1 MFTYHGKVKRVID
14 GDTFEIE
21 VDLGFDV
28 KVTQNFRI
36 LNLDTYETRLIKETT
51 EEEKA
56 KGIQIK
62 NFAKELL
69 EGKVVMLKTYLKKG
83 FYKRYLCEVW
93 LWNPEREKDVN
104 YIMLPQY
111 LGFDKKYKLNEEF
124 DKEKYFQDT
133 YGQEVLDLIKKHKL
147 L

>member
-1 MFTYHGKVKRVID
+1 MFTYHGRVKRVID

-28 KVTQNFRI
+28 IITQNFRI

-51 EEEKA
+51 KEEKV
-56 KGIQIK
+56 KGIQFK

-69 EGKVVMLKTYLKKG
+69 EDKVVLLKTHLKKG

-93 LWNPEREKDVN
+93 LWNPEREKDVD
-104 YIMLPQY
+104 YSLLPRY
-111 LGFDKKYKLNEEF
+111 LGFDKNFKFNENMNLDWYQNMFGEEIYKL
-124 DKEKYFQDT
+124 
-133 YGQEVLDLIKKHKL
+133 VKKHNL